1 MCKSDELQTFSEL
14 HKAIKDNCKRRG
26 LLEAIQ
32 EAEENPHVTYTPD
45 VAGLK
50 AMGAIAKK
58 AGAKTQE
65 GMLTWRTCVITKI
78 IKYRFAGEAE
88 ETLQEEEE
96 VKKTPQRK
104 SKTPKSE
111 VQKRPVKIEQDQSE
125 DEESSDD
132 APVPTK
138 KMRKSTVGLPPTN
151 KNKLRKPKELP
162 SDEESDATLSATVTE
177 LLPKGPAPI
186 TDKPAESKAD
196 LEDLFVQYLEPED
209 DNMPEDERI
218 VRRLIKS
225 AVWESIDDENALEII
240 LRRMRQN
247 FSDDKIKNWDQS
259 ELLESIEAERT
270 RSKEKIQ
277 ECCILKDQSL
287 MDVDEIIQEEN
298 MTNKKVVSDD
308 SEDEDEKV
316 WQIEF

>member
-1 MCKSDELQTFSEL
+1 M
-14 HKAIKDNCKRRG
+14 
-26 LLEAIQ
+26 EAIQ
-32 EAEENPHVTYTPD
+32 EAEENPGVTYTPT

-50 AMGAIAKK
+50 AMGVIAKK
-58 AGAKTQE
+58 AGTKAQE
-65 GMLTWRTCVITKI
+65 GMLTCRTFVITKI
-78 IKYRFAGEAE
+78 IKFCIAAEAE

-125 DEESSDD
+125 DGESSDD

-138 KMRKSTVGLPPTN
+138 KMRKSTVGLPPSTN
-151 KNKLRKPKELP
+151 KNKSRKPKELP
-162 SDEESDATLSATVTE
+162 TDEESDATLPATEAE

-186 TDKPAESKAD
+186 TEKPAESKAD

-287 MDVDEIIQEEN
+287 MDVDEIIMEES

-316 WQIEF
+316 